1 MTGGKEISSNKGTTQ
16 GGPVAIGMYVLGL
29 IPLLTSIINNNK
41 GNLIH
46 LTFAYDLT
54 GAGKIHEL
62 IEWWKKVLHCG
73 PYLGYYVKKNQNMV
87 KIMKEEYIEI
97 DMKYPKTI
105 K

>member
-1 MTGGKEISSNKGTTQ
+1 MKPYRLFMTGGKEISSNKGTTQ

-29 IPLLTSIINNNK
+29 IPLLSSIINNNK

-73 PYLGYYVKKNQNMV
+73 PYLGYYVK
-87 KIMKEEYIEI
+87 ES
-97 DMKYPKTI
+97 KYG
-105 K
+105 